1 MVESTKDLPADDW
14 AGSAPLAH
22 DRILHH
28 QASVRSIIVVVVD
41 ELVLQLPEMVLGLE
55 PQPCD

>member
-14 AGSAPLAH
+14 AGSAPRAH

-28 QASVRSIIVVVVD
+28 QASVRSIMVVVVD
-41 ELVLQLPEMVLGLE
+41 ELVLQLPEMVLAQHL
-55 PQPCD
+55 QD